1 MDFKLSDDL
10 MALQDTARRFARKEI
25 APRVAE
31 DEKKHY
37 TRPEILRKMAE
48 LGFFGCVIPEQYGG
62 NGMGWLASV
71 VVTEEITC
79 VSASWGLPFN
89 MQTVGPG
96 TTILRFGTEEQKKK
110 YLPGL
115 VEASIQGAFAIT
127 EPNSGSDVVSMKT
140 TAVRDGD
147 HFVLNGSKTW
157 ISNAQ
162 VADIALVYAMTNRE
176 QKHKGMS
183 CFLVPLKETR
193 GVTSQPIDT
202 KLGLHCAP
210 TGELIFED
218 ARVPASTMLGKEGD
232 GFKIC
237 MSMLNNTRVSCA
249 ARAVGV
255 ARACFEEARKYALDR
270 TQFGKRIA
278 EFQMIQADLAHMYVE
293 HEAARFLVWRA
304 ASQKDKDPEV
314 RNTLEVSMAKY
325 YAAEAAVNAA
335 NAAMKIFGSYGY
347 SSEYPAER
355 LYRDAK
361 SFQVVEGTSNIQ
373 KTIIATNVLDLK

>member
-1 MDFKLSDDL
+1 MDFRLSDDL
-10 MALQDTARRFARKEI
+10 LALQDTARRFAAREI
-25 APRVAE
+25 APHVAE
-31 DEKKHY
+31 DEKNHRF
-37 TRPEILRKMAE
+37 RPEILAKMAE
-48 LGFFGCVIPEQYGG
+48 LGFFGCVIPEEHGG

-71 VVTEEITC
+71 VVTEEIAR

-96 TTILRFGTEEQKKK
+96 TTILRYGTEEQKKK

-115 VEASIQGAFAIT
+115 VDAKVLGCFAIT

-140 TAVRDGD
+140 TAKKDGD
-147 HFVLNGSKTW
+147 HFVINGSKTW

-162 VADIALVYAMTNRE
+162 VADVGLVYAVTDRE
-176 QKHKGMS
+176 AKHRGLT
-183 CFLVPLKETR
+183 CFLVPLKETK
-193 GVTSQPIDT
+193 GVTSRAIET
-202 KLGLHCAP
+202 KLGLHCSP
-210 TGELIFED
+210 TGELFFED
-218 ARVPASTMLGKEGD
+218 ARVPASSILGKEGD

-237 MSMLNNTRVSCA
+237 MSMLDNTRVSCA

-255 ARACFEEARKYALDR
+255 ARACFEEAKKYALDR

-304 ASQKDKDPEV
+304 ASQKDKDPRA

-325 YAAEAAVNAA
+325 YAAETAVNAA

-347 SSEYPAER
+347 STEYPVER

-361 SFQVVEGTSNIQ
+361 SFQIVEGTSNIQ
-373 KTIIATNVLDLK
+373 KMIIATNVLDLK